1 MYVCSALYLFVLS
14 YLLFFSHYRSAVS
27 GVVDYNIIPF
37 RSIVRDISSYN
48 GLELRMLT
56 DNFFGNIF
64 AFLPLGFFSSLLFK
78 RLRSIGM
85 IFLLSMGVSV
95 TVELLQLTFKLGS
108 LDIDD
113 VILNTLGG
121 TIGYITFKLLQKGR
135 GYIVSSAK

>member
-1 MYVCSALYLFVLS
+1 
-14 YLLFFSHYRSAVS
+14 
-27 GVVDYNIIPF
+27 
-37 RSIVRDISSYN
+37 
-48 GLELRMLT
+48 MLT

-85 IFLLSMGVSV
+85 ILLLSMGVSV